1 MAHKQT
7 RHRSHSDFRHRS
19 QLPLPAVEDVEQR
32 LLDVLSPSLLAPRQ
46 LERRDPRQPQ
56 RLIRM
61 RQRLLTLPVLVAI
74 IVSLVWRRVPSI
86 AEVQKVLAR
95 EGLLGVAPL
104 RVSPQAITKR
114 LDVLPAAVMGQ
125 LFAEVCTRIQA
136 QPPPPLPHPSWAPV
150 REAFPR
156 IALVDGSTLEALRKK
171 TQLLRQ
177 QEGLVLAGKVMVM
190 VEAFSHRP
198 LWHLYTED
206 ALANDKRFA
215 ADILAALPVG
225 GLLIFDLGFFSFL
238 WFDDFTTTQRFFVTR
253 MREKIAYRTVQVLSQ
268 GPYYRDEIIQVGLY
282 RSNPCRHPLRMVS
295 VLWQGAW
302 YRYLSN
308 VLDPQTLTA
317 RQVCELYRRRWR
329 IEDAFAVT
337 KRLLDLAYVWTGSHN
352 AVQLQIYATLIFY
365 AVLLTICQQVAQV
378 VGEPLERISVE
389 MVFRAFYHYSRA
401 VQRGEA
407 DDLVQFLAEHAKLL
421 GIVKRWRKRHRER
434 LQLESIMWGDP

>member
-1 MAHKQT
+1 M
-7 RHRSHSDFRHRS
+7 
-19 QLPLPAVEDVEQR
+19 
-32 LLDVLSPSLLAPRQ
+32 
-46 LERRDPRQPQ
+46 
-56 RLIRM
+56 
-61 RQRLLTLPVLVAI
+61 
-74 IVSLVWRRVPSI
+74 
-86 AEVQKVLAR
+86 
-95 EGLLGVAPL
+95 
-104 RVSPQAITKR
+104 
-114 LDVLPAAVMGQ
+114 
-125 LFAEVCTRIQA
+125 
-136 QPPPPLPHPSWAPV
+136 
-150 REAFPR
+150 
-156 IALVDGSTLEALRKK
+156 
-171 TQLLRQ
+171 
-177 QEGLVLAGKVMVM
+177 LAGKVMVM

-206 ALANDKRFA
+206 ALANDKRFG

-253 MREKIAYRTVQVLSQ
+253 MREKIAYRPVQVLSQ

-282 RSNPCRHPLRMVS
+282 RSHPCLHPLRMVS

-302 YRYLSN
+302 YRYLTN

-378 VGEPLERISVE
+378 LGEPLERISVE

-401 VQRGEA
+401 VQRGDA
-407 DDLVQFLAEHAKLL
+407 HDLVQFLAEHAKLL
-421 GIVKRWRKRHRER
+421 GIVKRWRKHHRER
-434 LQLESIMWGDP
+434 QQLESIMWGDP